1 MLSDALDR
9 IPEDTP
15 EKEARVAAM
24 DAQEKTGR
32 LPDTY
37 AEQRRW
43 IGTLPA
49 RGS

>member
-1 MLSDALDR
+1 MLSDALDV

-15 EKEARVAAM
+15 AKEARAAAM
-24 DAQEKTGR
+24 DAEEQAGH

-43 IGTLPA
+43 IGSLP
-49 RGS
+49 RQGS